1 MEVAAAE
8 TTVNF
13 TPENMVTSTT
23 PSTIII
29 EIGEKTTGQA
39 NTLTYTVTVNGSD
52 KVEVTGD
59 IAFVTTFTFP
69 ETTLSLSFS
78 ARQTSFIFS
87 GAVSTEITL
96 PSEHPQPTENGIETH
111 VDRCNRRYCQPP

>member
-1 MEVAAAE
+1 M
-8 TTVNF
+8 NF
-13 TPENMVTSTT
+13 TLENMVTSIT

-59 IAFVTTFTFP
+59 TAFVTTFTFP
-69 ETTLSLSFS
+69 ETTLSLSFPSRQS
-78 ARQTSFIFS
+78 AFIFS

-96 PSEHPQPTENGIETH
+96 PSEHIHLTVNDIETH
-111 VDRCNRRYCQPP
+111 VDCCNRRYCQPP